1 MAVLAQISIRRL
13 TQNYGSELGGQ
24 GRTLMLTWRI
34 SSAGLRVILFG
45 VFLANFLM
53 QRLQVQM
60 WRLLLTRSTT
70 ESRPSRPQDKFNDYV
85 RQVTTFPGFFLEKN
99 ENTEEHRTSENY
111 DLMIKDIV
119 NAYKGY
125 GSGNVDE
132 IAKQVENSAKSI
144 LHKSSKKSER
154 AISQDT
160 ITQINGMHY
169 ITIFYRTLRLDKTT
183 DGKKTLVNQK
193 YSINRSLIRIN
204 TSYLVTYAE
213 KLEAMIG
220 DGGLD
225 ELGRAL
231 SSPTGTRRGC
241 RCDQVFALAKE
252 IQVTEEDFE
261 AAPKE
266 A

>member
-1 MAVLAQISIRRL
+1 
-13 TQNYGSELGGQ
+13 
-24 GRTLMLTWRI
+24 
-34 SSAGLRVILFG
+34 
-45 VFLANFLM
+45 M
-53 QRLQVQM
+53 QCLQVQM

-70 ESRPSRPQDKFNDYV
+70 ESRPSRPQVLTVGRIPIHTRIVLLQLCSIPLKKVGFYPAATLENLSDKFNDYV
-85 RQVTTFPGFFLEKN
+85 RQVSTFPGFFLEKN
-99 ENTEEHRTSENY
+99 ERTEEHRTSENY

-119 NAYKGY
+119 NAYRGY
-125 GSGNVDE
+125 GTGDVNL
-132 IAKQVENSAKSI
+132 IAEQVENSAKSI
-144 LHKSSKKSER
+144 LHKSSKKSEK
-154 AISQDT
+154 AIFSQDT

-169 ITIFYRTLRLDKTT
+169 ITIFYCTLKLDYTKN
-183 DGKKTLVNQK
+183 GKKTLVDQK

-204 TSYLVTYAE
+204 SSYLVTYAE

-220 DGGLD
+220 DGGL
-225 ELGRAL
+225 EEWGRSL

-241 RCDQVFALAKE
+241 RCDQVFALAKG